1 MSSHM
6 NFIPNLCSSIRN
18 NAMNV
23 KASTW
28 KGPCLHNHSI
38 CVWAWIQTWWP
49 PNQKKKSL
57 KTSGKFGIAE
67 DGILVH
73 PKCIKS
79 KICANL
85 VIEVART
92 QWKRKHPFSTNV
104 CSFWC
109 RRKAWILFQIKY
121 FSDKITSLYALL
133 QFRGSGVL
141 HMFYFSSMF
150 TINSFL
156 WF

>member
-79 KICANL
+79 KICASKLQEHNERENTLLAQMCVLSDAGERPEFCFRLNIL
-85 VIEVART
+85 VIKLPLSMRYFNSEGVAFCT
-92 QWKRKHPFSTNV
+92 CFIFPP
-104 CSFWC
+104 C
-109 RRKAWILFQIKY
+109 
-121 FSDKITSLYALL
+121 
-133 QFRGSGVL
+133 
-141 HMFYFSSMF
+141 
-150 TINSFL
+150 FL